1 MWGQQA
7 CAFEPVVLQTP
18 PATEPNTEVR
28 AHLAGCPRCRQAMAA
43 RDWMQRMADT
53 TGEFRALPDVGL
65 LWWRAQLVRRW
76 SREREAT
83 APVEA
88 MERVELVV
96 GLVALV
102 ALVVWQGPRLWA
114 WLTGA
119 TMSWNTLALTQLA
132 TAVEGSA
139 VAVTLV
145 PMVMALL
152 AVATLVTVTR
162 LMITD

>member
-1 MWGQQA
+1 MWGQQT

-18 PATEPNTEVR
+18 PATEPKAEVR
-28 AHLAGCPRCRQAMAA
+28 AHLAACPRCRQAVAA
-43 RDWMQRMADT
+43 RDWMQRMAET

-76 SREREAT
+76 RREREAT

-88 MERVELVV
+88 MERVELVI
-96 GLVALV
+96 GIAALI

-114 WLTGA
+114 LVTGA
-119 TMSWNTLALTQLA
+119 AMSWDTLAFTQWV
-132 TAVEGSA
+132 TAAEGS

-145 PMVMALL
+145 PMVTALL